1 MQVKE
6 THIKGCFE
14 LVPKEFEDQRGVF
27 VELYKQSSLKEA
39 LGEDVQFV
47 QQNMS
52 TSNYGVIRGLHFQ
65 RGTHAQAKLIRVISG
80 KVKDVVLDIR
90 PSSPTYGKH
99 ISVILSSEANKMLFV
114 PKGCAHG
121 FEVLSET
128 AQLVYLCDSL
138 YEPSSESGVLY
149 NDPDLQIQWELS
161 ENDHVLSEKDLCL
174 PTFKDIQL

>member
-1 MQVKE
+1 MQTKE

-14 LVPKEFEDQRGVF
+14 IVPKEFKDHRGSF
-27 VELYKQSSLKEA
+27 VELYKQTSLKEA
-39 LGEDVQFV
+39 TGAEVQFV

-52 TSNYGVIRGLHFQ
+52 TSNYGAIRGLHFQ
-65 RGTHAQAKLIRVISG
+65 RGAHAQAKLIRVLSG

-90 PSSPTYGKH
+90 PSSPTYGQH
-99 ISVILSSEANKMLFV
+99 ISVILSSKDNKMLFV

-121 FEVLSET
+121 FEVLSEK

-149 NDPDLQIQWELS
+149 NDPELDIQWDLPE
-161 ENDHVLSEKDLCL
+161 EDHILSEKDLRL
-174 PTFKDIQL
+174 PPFKAIQL